1 MLFNECSKPD
11 GQNASV
17 GLNILCEK
25 RIDFSG
31 AVLRWPVSVGLTL
44 SDYAGNRSE
53 HQNLPPGSADIHHSA
68 VSFFVGWLF
77 DSFLSGRVQMVASF
91 SPEMSS
97 DIVQITVMISGS
109 GTNLQALIDA
119 TMDDTLPN
127 ASIIRVISNRAKA
140 CEFHLT
146 IISTLTYG
154 RRP

>member
-1 MLFNECSKPD
+1 
-11 GQNASV
+11 
-17 GLNILCEK
+17 
-25 RIDFSG
+25 
-31 AVLRWPVSVGLTL
+31 
-44 SDYAGNRSE
+44 
-53 HQNLPPGSADIHHSA
+53 
-68 VSFFVGWLF
+68 
-77 DSFLSGRVQMVASF
+77 MVASF

-97 DIVQITVMISGS
+97 DVVRITVMISGS

-119 TMDDTLPN
+119 TKDDTLPY